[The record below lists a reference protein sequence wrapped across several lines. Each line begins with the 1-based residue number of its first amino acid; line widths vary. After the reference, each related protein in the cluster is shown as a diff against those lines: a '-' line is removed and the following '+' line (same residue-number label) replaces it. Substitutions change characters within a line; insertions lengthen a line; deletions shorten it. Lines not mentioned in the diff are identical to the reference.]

1 MKRLALFRRGGLW
14 SVSAWSEN
22 GAFGEVSL
30 DVPQIENYVEEPAL
44 LTPDDK
50 RNRYNMALEPVRKR
64 LFAPIRNAK
73 SSRFAKTGSG
83 QIKEKLTKQEA
94 FPAGYQLAAWVS
106 SDVVSLLRRP
116 RSVCRAPVAR
126 GARGHACM
134 DQVLKTHASFAIL
147 C

>member
-64 LFAPIRNAK
+64 LFAPIQK
-73 SSRFAKTGSG
+73 S
-83 QIKEKLTKQEA
+83 
-94 FPAGYQLAAWVS
+94 
-106 SDVVSLLRRP
+106 
-116 RSVCRAPVAR
+116 
-126 GARGHACM
+126 
-134 DQVLKTHASFAIL
+134 
-147 C
+147 